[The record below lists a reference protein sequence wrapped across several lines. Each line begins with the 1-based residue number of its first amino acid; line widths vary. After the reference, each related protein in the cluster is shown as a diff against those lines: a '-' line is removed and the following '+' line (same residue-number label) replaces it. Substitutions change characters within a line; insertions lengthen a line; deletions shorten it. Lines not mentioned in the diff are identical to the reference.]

1 MSDFD
6 DDDRSLAGP
15 RGSGAAPRDPA
26 SGSATGAG
34 KRTRTQALARRPR
47 AAATG
52 DASAGE
58 ADGHAAVT
66 AAPDGAATPDD
77 AAAVDENLAGFFD
90 FITGDGDAFLANARA
105 AAKDADPEAVRE
117 AAERVRARAEAV
129 RLALALHQHTSGPV
143 AALHEALG
151 DLDDL
156 LHRHGARPAKAD
168 AEAIERA
175 LDATTDVAHTF
186 ARDARPHNRIE
197 VALLKQVAAVRR
209 NLGEGQVAAA
219 EESPRGVL
227 QAAEDS
233 LSQLTGVRRL
243 VDQVQPQA
251 PQVLGVDVDRAIG
264 TTAGWVARLR
274 DDRGGAAARELARAV
289 RDQAEVVTVAAA
301 ELREVIA
308 QPMSATWADTVNA
321 YVQAL
326 GQSTQRPAKA
336 QAALERAR
344 RLRRRLPIDRI
355 ETALGE
361 GNARTGALL
370 EVDED
375 AGEQALYTQ
384 RALSGRK
391 RAFEEQ
397 LDRGERVDA
406 GALEELELDARER
419 EFLNWVKTLDAQVRQ
434 TRQAVNQ
441 LTEWKPWS
449 LKPTPLLIWQKH
461 ILAGLAG
468 KLDRLREVT
477 TEIRLSYDAW
487 AQNHATDL
495 TPAAHRAR
503 RRDAIDGMSQR
514 FQDAVR
520 SENFKEVFEDARDRL
535 EDAAMV
541 ELLAV
546 LVETIAMTL
555 VGNVAG
561 AAARGA
567 VMGAMVGRAVR
578 VAQTGAQAA
587 RATGVGEAAIAA
599 ERAAT
604 LLRAGQTAQ
613 QVGAM
618 AGLVTESVVGALG
631 QKYLQGDQTS
641 LTSLIFVNLGTNAA
655 IAKILGKLA
664 RAEAAR
670 ATAATRGARVLQKA
684 KHVVRAGFEL
694 GREAVLAGA
703 TDYALSKL
711 VGRDVASVSEM
722 ELSELLVQ
730 GASMYL
736 GKRLS
741 LHLEGLR
748 TRLDAIEVRAVEEVA
763 LLDGRADGLA
773 IRARSLAESGDPE
786 AAGDLLD
793 EYAAV
798 LDAEARILDR
808 ALTDAVD
815 RGDAGARKQLVGMIR
830 ANNRA
835 TDALERMADGAAVEA
850 SDVGGRGGGRGGAG
864 RGDDGAA
871 GGGRAER
878 ATLREVAE
886 VGQRT
891 TVLVAGARH
900 EGGSAFTVRGKD
912 GPVPV
917 EVVVGDASIQRAEAV
932 KRGDGF
938 AIEMSPTLPAGDVE
952 IALAGQLAKVAHI
965 ELRRA
970 TGRAEATTDALGPEG
985 KGIEFSPADYALV
998 AELRTLQRQRT
1009 DAEAQG
1015 EAGRE
1020 RLAPI
1025 EHKIADVER
1034 RMGLDQTEVGQA
1046 RRRMVAAQLEVETDA
1061 LRRDSERRRLDGDRG
1076 HAGVEVHTHWMGIV
1090 DVEVFRAKAAIAA
1103 NGKDDGSWL
1112 PLLERIASY
1121 RSMRHGEAPDGQV
1134 STRSTAGDA
1143 IAIAGGSL
1151 DQVRRMRESQD
1162 DSQSDSVT
1170 ARAIETIAENAAR
1183 QALVASPDT
1192 DFNSA
1197 YEIRD
1202 ELVKDTFAGQRT
1214 RLPDVEQ
1221 DKADAKRHANAGYDL
1236 YTREALLALAGDGV
1250 GYTEPSNS
1258 GKKMGERF
1266 QRDRVERAMDELI
1279 AEGKLAPG
1287 QVDVRFLAMVTTNHF
1302 GERPAELPSVAIR
1315 PGTEESWKAQYDQVV
1330 LQLREGHVA
1339 GVDIAGQELFRFEPK
1354 VAAPRIRALYAELV
1368 AAATARGQRLVLRP
1382 HVGEGA
1388 VDTLDGKPYRRDGD
1402 RAVGDDGRPSHY
1414 ERAQHNLEVMLDVV
1428 DQLRVDPI
1436 FDGTKVELR
1445 FGHAT
1450 HATADQAARMQEL
1463 GVTAEV
1469 NLGSNVAT
1477 GSLDQAPGADG
1488 RPTAVEQLQDHAL
1501 PSFFYYGTRVILSTD
1516 AHSVMS
1522 TDLRAEYVRAQRVID
1537 EVLSGARRI
1546 RVKAADAGNRGAE
1559 VPGQAGERALAIHE
1573 LTAEE
1578 RGRFLHAYEQL
1589 YADAEGYYQRRPGA
1603 TPLGRDNPRTEASP
1617 KGGRHAI
1624 DLAVEHGLAAR
1635 HGERVFEG
1643 DEAQVQAAAAAYRRQ
1658 GYLVWMQFESDGRLI
1673 ATVRSGGGDVELE
1686 LRYIPDTE
1694 GFRAM
1699 PLDPYPPRE
1708 QDRNDVHA
1716 AYKAKLAELGSLD
1729 AQWLAE
1735 GLSLEERARRGHAY
1749 RRRARFW
1756 ARDQSV
1762 DAGDAAV
1769 LEVRDLEVHGN
1780 PEGPS
1785 FEELI
1790 NRGLQKGKSL
1800 DEVYL
1805 GIIGSAQRSNA
1816 EVDAKYAPGEAK
1828 TP

>member
-6 DDDRSLAGP
+6 DDDRSVAGP

-58 ADGHAAVT
+58 ADGHATAT

-77 AAAVDENLAGFFD
+77 AAAVDKNLAGFFD
-90 FITGDGDAFLANARA
+90 FITGDGDAFLASARA
-105 AAKDADPEAVRE
+105 AAKDVDPEAVRA

-168 AEAIERA
+168 AAAIERA

-251 PQVLGVDVDRAIG
+251 PDVLGADVDRAIG

-274 DDRGGAAARELARAV
+274 DDRGGATARELARAV

-375 AGEQALYTQ
+375 AGEQALYAQ

-391 RAFEEQ
+391 RAFEAQ

-441 LTEWKPWS
+441 LTDVKPWS
-449 LKPTPLLIWQKH
+449 LKPTPLLLWQRH

-567 VMGAMVGRAVR
+567 VQGAMVGRAVR
-578 VAQTGAQAA
+578 VAQSSAQAA
-587 RATGVGEAAIAA
+587 RATGVGEAAVAA

-613 QVGAM
+613 RVGAV
-618 AGLVTESVVGALG
+618 AGLATESVVAALG

-641 LTSLIFVNLGTNAA
+641 LTSLIFVNLGTNVA

-670 ATAATRGARVLQKA
+670 AAAATRGARVLQKA
-684 KHVVRAGFEL
+684 KHVARAGFEL

-741 LHLEGLR
+741 LHLESLR
-748 TRLDAIEVRAVEEVA
+748 TRLDAVEVRAVEEVA
-763 LLDGRADGLA
+763 LLDDRADGLA

-835 TDALERMADGAAVEA
+835 TDALERMADGAAAEA

-864 RGDDGAA
+864 HGDDGAA

-878 ATLREVAE
+878 AILREVAE

-917 EVVVGDASIQRAEAV
+917 EVVVGDGTMDRALTKE
-932 KRGDGF
+932 DGGQHV
-938 AIEMSPTLPAGDVE
+938 IVLPGGLRSTDVE

-1046 RRRMVAAQLEVETDA
+1046 RRRLVAAQLEVETDA

-1134 STRSTAGDA
+1134 STRSAAGDA
-1143 IAIAGGSL
+1143 IAIAGDAL

-1162 DSQSDSVT
+1162 DSQSD
-1170 ARAIETIAENAAR
+1170 R
-1183 QALVASPDT
+1183 
-1192 DFNSA
+1192 
-1197 YEIRD
+1197 
-1202 ELVKDTFAGQRT
+1202 
-1214 RLPDVEQ
+1214 
-1221 DKADAKRHANAGYDL
+1221 
-1236 YTREALLALAGDGV
+1236 
-1250 GYTEPSNS
+1250 
-1258 GKKMGERF
+1258 
-1266 QRDRVERAMDELI
+1266 
-1279 AEGKLAPG
+1279 
-1287 QVDVRFLAMVTTNHF
+1287 
-1302 GERPAELPSVAIR
+1302 
-1315 PGTEESWKAQYDQVV
+1315 
-1330 LQLREGHVA
+1330 
-1339 GVDIAGQELFRFEPK
+1339 
-1354 VAAPRIRALYAELV
+1354 
-1368 AAATARGQRLVLRP
+1368 
-1382 HVGEGA
+1382 
-1388 VDTLDGKPYRRDGD
+1388 
-1402 RAVGDDGRPSHY
+1402 
-1414 ERAQHNLEVMLDVV
+1414 
-1428 DQLRVDPI
+1428 
-1436 FDGTKVELR
+1436 
-1445 FGHAT
+1445 
-1450 HATADQAARMQEL
+1450 
-1463 GVTAEV
+1463 
-1469 NLGSNVAT
+1469 
-1477 GSLDQAPGADG
+1477 
-1488 RPTAVEQLQDHAL
+1488 
-1501 PSFFYYGTRVILSTD
+1501 
-1516 AHSVMS
+1516 
-1522 TDLRAEYVRAQRVID
+1522 
-1537 EVLSGARRI
+1537 
-1546 RVKAADAGNRGAE
+1546 
-1559 VPGQAGERALAIHE
+1559 
-1573 LTAEE
+1573 
-1578 RGRFLHAYEQL
+1578 
-1589 YADAEGYYQRRPGA
+1589 
-1603 TPLGRDNPRTEASP
+1603 
-1617 KGGRHAI
+1617 
-1624 DLAVEHGLAAR
+1624 
-1635 HGERVFEG
+1635 
-1643 DEAQVQAAAAAYRRQ
+1643 
-1658 GYLVWMQFESDGRLI
+1658 
-1673 ATVRSGGGDVELE
+1673 
-1686 LRYIPDTE
+1686 
-1694 GFRAM
+1694 
-1699 PLDPYPPRE
+1699 
-1708 QDRNDVHA
+1708 
-1716 AYKAKLAELGSLD
+1716 
-1729 AQWLAE
+1729 
-1735 GLSLEERARRGHAY
+1735 
-1749 RRRARFW
+1749 
-1756 ARDQSV
+1756 
-1762 DAGDAAV
+1762 
-1769 LEVRDLEVHGN
+1769 
-1780 PEGPS
+1780 
-1785 FEELI
+1785 
-1790 NRGLQKGKSL
+1790 
-1800 DEVYL
+1800 
-1805 GIIGSAQRSNA
+1805 
-1816 EVDAKYAPGEAK
+1816 
-1828 TP
+1828 